1 MHVHTESSIYEQYVI
16 IPLTTWYILAEQEIF
31 KLAKVRQT
39 VKLLLAVRLTVS
51 YFESTL
57 KKYLYMFLTS
67 KSSILVHLYLPW
79 R

>member
-1 MHVHTESSIYEQYVI
+1 MHVHTESSIYGKYVI
-16 IPLTTWYILAEQEIF
+16 IHLMTWYILAEQEIF
-31 KLAKVRQT
+31 KLAHVKQT
-39 VKLLLAVRLTVS
+39 VKLLLVMRLTIS

-67 KSSILVHLYLPW
+67 ESSILAHLYLPW